1 MSSPS
6 PSVYITRLQA
16 IPPSL
21 FFMVPVAT
29 IVLFFLAISHTVV
42 QHRHEPVFIHIQL
55 LDRRNQRVAWAFP
68 VVFSLALLAIV
79 AGALLF
85 LRGRSNAFS
94 LVVAD
99 TIVTSFLYVEL
110 SLSVMYLLSIVA
122 DMGSVQPILF
132 VVYCITLAAFLISA
146 TLVSVL
152 STFKPMPPLLAPIL
166 YLAMSVLTMP
176 VITFSFLSTVSPEA
190 TLAPQ
195 ITLASTCSY
204 PTYASEKPGILD
216 DVPSSLEM
224 SHTGLPA
231 NNNTTRNIPVYLL
244 CGQISAVIHFAFTIG
259 ICILLPDQSSP
270 PPSTLTIEEV
280 VAGVWAEALVFRI
293 VQTAFLVFWII
304 CTMSAFLQLFSRVNR
319 RPPVRSSTLTAASDA
334 TAFTAIPSRS
344 HRPNSK
350 SRSSSFSSPRPRRQP
365 IGSREI
371 PRRPSPPGEDFQNL
385 HDPFASAR
393 TSRTAVP
400 QSPTAL
406 TAEGRPTRMSAWGT
420 LPTPIIPPRPPPNVL
435 VINPPARRLPS
446 LRNLR
451 LASRVSAVPSV
462 DSFVHVGSPG
472 AGSGA
477 ASLARSKSFFSYT
490 TPSAYSQEDGF
501 DDTTFDAEEALLA
514 QQLLR
519 RLDAAGGAAGGWGSS
534 LKQLARNGSTSSR
547 RRL

>member
-1 MSSPS
+1 MSSP

-21 FFMVPVAT
+21 FFMVPLAT
-29 IVLFFLAISHTVV
+29 IVLFFVAISHTIV
-42 QHRHEPVFIHIQL
+42 QHRHDPVLIHIQF
-55 LDRRNQRVAWAFP
+55 LDSRKQRVGWVFP

-110 SLSVMYLLSIVA
+110 SLSVMYLLSIIA

-132 VVYCITLAAFLISA
+132 FVYCITLAAFLISG
-146 TLVSVL
+146 TLVSIL
-152 STFKPMPPLLAPIL
+152 GTFRPIPPLLAPIL

-176 VITFSFLSTVSPEA
+176 VITFSFLSTASTEG
-190 TLAPQ
+190 TWAPQ
-195 ITLASTCSY
+195 ISVASTSSY
-204 PTYASEKPGILD
+204 PAYGLEKSGILE

-224 SHTGLPA
+224 SHVGLPA
-231 NNNTTRNIPVYLL
+231 TNATHNIPAHLL

-270 PPSTLTIEEV
+270 QSTLTTEEV
-280 VAGVWAEALVFRI
+280 VAGIWAEALVFRI
-293 VQTAFLVFWII
+293 VQTAFLVLWII
-304 CTMSAFLQLFSRVNR
+304 CTMSAFLQLFSRVNH
-319 RPPVRSSTLTAASDA
+319 RPPVRSSTLTTASDA

-344 HRPNSK
+344 HRPKSK
-350 SRSSSFSSPRPRRQP
+350 SISSSFSSPRPRRKP
-365 IGSREI
+365 VGSREI
-371 PRRPSPPGEDFQNL
+371 PRRPSPPGEDCQNL
-385 HDPFASAR
+385 HDPFASPR
-393 TSRTAVP
+393 TSRATVP
-400 QSPTAL
+400 HSPTTAL
-406 TAEGRPTRMSAWGT
+406 AADGRPTRMSAWGT

-451 LASRVSAVPSV
+451 LASRVSTVPSV
-462 DSFVHVGSPG
+462 EDSFVHVGSPG
-472 AGSGA
+472 AGSGG
-477 ASLARSKSFFSYT
+477 ASLARSMSFFSYT

-501 DDTTFDAEEALLA
+501 DAAFDVEEAMLA

-534 LKQLARNGSTSSR
+534 LKQLARNGSASSR